1 MCCYFL
7 WFYDFHL
14 SPRILVSLAGLEIDR
29 DTVWHLH
36 CVCNEALTINFMNW
50 MSYQPSLCFW
60 RSLHGLETSFHRVGN
75 STSTSPST
83 LLNVL
88 RLLPFTFIPISP
100 FSIFQPLSTYR
111 ASLLSFT
118 PPLRPVS
125 QPNIHSHLPS
135 LAMFGP
141 FPSCLVAPADEPCS
155 PSKSPGRSSVRRSL
169 DTSVKSP
176 VTEARHPAPDPGPP
190 PIKPGNAFS
199 IIARREW
206 EKGRVREKSFGKY

>member
-118 PPLRPVS
+118 PLSVLFLN
-125 QPNIHSHLPS
+125 QIFTHTFHL
-135 LAMFGP
+135 L
-141 FPSCLVAPADEPCS
+141 PCS
-155 PSKSPGRSSVRRSL
+155 AHFPRASWRLRMSHAALRSRL
-169 DTSVKSP
+169 G
-176 VTEARHPAPDPGPP
+176 AA
-190 PIKPGNAFS
+190 AFDVHWTLLLR
-199 IIARREW
+199 AQ
-206 EKGRVREKSFGKY
+206 